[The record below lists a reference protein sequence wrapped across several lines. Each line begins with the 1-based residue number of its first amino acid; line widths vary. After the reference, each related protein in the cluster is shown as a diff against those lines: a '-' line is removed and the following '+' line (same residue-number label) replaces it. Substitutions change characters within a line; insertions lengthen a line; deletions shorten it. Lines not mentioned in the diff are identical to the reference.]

1 MATTFTLSRKT
12 YSTALDSA
20 PLVVNEI
27 DYLNYLEKS
36 FADDDDKSGLALAAG
51 GAVGLGG
58 ILGGSYMENNAG
70 DKVINDEIKR
80 LKDAGE
86 DIGNAPKKHKEL
98 IELEDKTKGIRK
110 KVSGY
115 QKVLDQHGDLTKQI
129 KALEDE
135 RAGLKDLQERAGKRA
150 KLKTE
155 RSILANDS
163 THRKYVKEL
172 REAVAKRKEI
182 LENIKNYDNRGI
194 LKRLKFWG
202 PNKEELENQLR
213 EAQADVKN
221 AATRARGQKNA
232 LLLETQNP
240 QNYQQIKGARDR
252 ARNAV
257 NKRITDVNN
266 QIQTLDTKR
275 GNMRFQDGTRQLKVG
290 EGKTLLTDEERKQL
304 KDLRA
309 ERQKYNQAVS
319 EYNSRVGDQ
328 AENARRIKLLES
340 RDKGTVE
347 ELLKGHADELA
358 GKGKWLKRAGYGGL
372 ALGAGYWGAKKL
384 GLLGG
389 RKQQPQ
395 QQYYYQ

>member
-12 YSTALDSA
+12 YSAALDST
-20 PLVVNEI
+20 PLVVDEI

-86 DIGNAPKKHKEL
+86 DIGNAPTKSKKL
-98 IELEDKTKGIRK
+98 IELENKTKEARK
-110 KVSGY
+110 KVEKY
-115 QKVLDQHGDLTKQI
+115 NKTRAQHADLTKQI
-129 KALEDE
+129 DALGSKKKE
-135 RAGLKDLQERAGKRA
+135 LQDLQERAGKRA
-150 KLKTE
+150 ELKTR
-155 RSILANDS
+155 RSILANDD
-163 THRKYVKEL
+163 THRQKIKEL

-182 LENIKNYDNRGI
+182 LENIKNYDNRGV

-213 EAQADVKN
+213 EAETGIKQ
-221 AATRARGQKNA
+221 AATRARVQKNA

-240 QNYQQIKGARDR
+240 ENYRQIKAAGDR
-252 ARNAV
+252 ARNSV
-257 NKRITDVNN
+257 NRGITDVNG
-266 QIQTLDTKR
+266 QIQTLEAKKGGIQVPKPGDVLSKEEKDSLTK
-275 GNMRFQDGTRQLKVG
+275 
-290 EGKTLLTDEERKQL
+290 
-304 KDLRA
+304 LRE
-309 ERQKYNQAVS
+309 ERQKYKQAVS
-319 EYNSRVGDQ
+319 EYNSRAGNQ

>member
-1 MATTFTLSRKT
+1 MATTFILSRKT
-12 YSTALDSA
+12 YSAALDST
-20 PLVVNEI
+20 PLVVDEI

-86 DIGNAPKKHKEL
+86 DIGNAPKKTQGH
-98 IELEDKTKGIRK
+98 IDLENKTKEARK
-110 KVSGY
+110 KVEKY
-115 QKVLDQHGDLTKQI
+115 NKTRAQHADLTKQI
-129 KALEDE
+129 DALGSKKKE
-135 RAGLKDLQERAGKRA
+135 LQDLRERAGKRA
-150 KLKTE
+150 ELKTS
-155 RSILANDS
+155 RSILANND
-163 THRKYVKEL
+163 THRQNIKEL
-172 REAVAKRKEI
+172 REAVTKRKEI

-213 EAQADVKN
+213 KAEANVKQAANTARVTKQNLLNAQKQQVKD
-221 AATRARGQKNA
+221 AGTRARG
-232 LLLETQNP
+232 
-240 QNYQQIKGARDR
+240 
-252 ARNAV
+252 AV
-257 NKRITDVNN
+257 DKRIADVRG
-266 QIQTLDTKR
+266 QIQTLETKR
-275 GNMRFQDGTRQLKVG
+275 GGIPVLKSGDV
-290 EGKTLLTDEERKQL
+290 LSEEEKSDL
-304 KDLRA
+304 KKLRE
-309 ERQKYNQAVS
+309 ERQKYKQAVS
-319 EYNSRVGDQ
+319 EYNSRVGNQ

-389 RKQQPQ
+389 RKQPQ